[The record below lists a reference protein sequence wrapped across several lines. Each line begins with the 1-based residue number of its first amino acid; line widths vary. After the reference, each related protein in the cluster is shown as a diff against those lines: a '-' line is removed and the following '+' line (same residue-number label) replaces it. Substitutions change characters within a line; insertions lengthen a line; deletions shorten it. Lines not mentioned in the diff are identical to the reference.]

1 MNRQAIIES
10 EYKFGVEAEGIVK
23 PLLEKY
29 VGELETTDRFCSF
42 DFKNEDFTIELKT
55 RKNTKDK
62 FYDTIIGE
70 CKFKKAEDILKGEP
84 ERRIIF
90 VFNFTDGIY
99 FWEYNSNV
107 ARAFGERW
115 IRRRDLGPDYKGQNY
130 KLIPVNILKK
140 LEELK

>member
-10 EYKFGVEAEGIVK
+10 EYKFGVEAEGVVK

-42 DFKNEDFTIELKT
+42 DFKNDDFTIELKT

-70 CKFKKAEDILKGEP
+70 CKFKKAEEILAGEP

-115 IRRRDLGPDYKGQNY
+115 IRRRDLGPDYRGQNY

>member
-42 DFKNEDFTIELKT
+42 DFKNDNFTIELKT